1 MALITAA
8 EVNTFAFNPAIDP
21 ALILPEFIALAEK
34 KYLIP
39 LISRPFYDDI
49 ASHPGTYSTLLDA
62 YIKPFLAFYIK
73 YVLGNQSDVEPFIIA
88 GQNKVQLIIYL
99 NSESFPL
106 YAKQVKQIISGF
118 LITNTDTDLILEQ
131 S

>member
-1 MALITAA
+1 MALITAT

-49 ASHPGTYSTLLDA
+49 ASNPGSYSTLLDA
-62 YIKPFLAFYIK
+62 YIKPCLAFYIK
-73 YVLGNQSDVEPFIIA
+73 YILGNQSETEPFVTA
-88 GQNKVQLIIYL
+88 ERNKAQLIIYL

-106 YAKQVKQIISGF
+106 YLKPVKQIISGF
-118 LITNTDTDLILEQ
+118 LITKNDTVLLVE
-131 S
+131 